1 MSEPGGDPFDTP
13 QQWRFLGD
21 QARELYTQGDEFGD
35 NAALVEAIGAQL
47 RDGAT
52 GR

>member
-1 MSEPGGDPFDTP
+1 VAPFDTP

-35 NAALVEAIGAQL
+35 NAALVEAIGVYRHGLGLA
-47 RDGAT
+47 
-52 GR
+52 